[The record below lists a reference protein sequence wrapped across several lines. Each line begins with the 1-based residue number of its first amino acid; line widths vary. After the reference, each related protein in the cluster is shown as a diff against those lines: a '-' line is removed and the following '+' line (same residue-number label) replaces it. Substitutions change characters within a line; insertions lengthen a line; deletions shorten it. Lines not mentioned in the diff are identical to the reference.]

1 MTERTLSVC
10 LAIGALSS
18 GLVAGT
24 FFAFSTFV
32 MRALDRLP
40 SAQAIAAMQAVN
52 VAVLTPL
59 FMGVLFGTA
68 LLSGVLVISSVPRLP
83 EPRALFSLA
92 AAMCYLLAI
101 AVTVVG
107 NVPLNDALAKI
118 EPTDLNAA
126 GLWRDYSSRW
136 ALWNHVR
143 GLCAL
148 GSSACCIR
156 ALCC

>member
-52 VAVLTPL
+52 VPAAFEPCVAKTYE
-59 FMGVLFGTA
+59 
-68 LLSGVLVISSVPRLP
+68 LS
-83 EPRALFSLA
+83 
-92 AAMCYLLAI
+92 
-101 AVTVVG
+101 
-107 NVPLNDALAKI
+107 
-118 EPTDLNAA
+118 
-126 GLWRDYSSRW
+126 
-136 ALWNHVR
+136 
-143 GLCAL
+143 L
-148 GSSACCIR
+148 GSSFI
-156 ALCC
+156 